1 MKLVAIS
8 YNGKMVTSLSAH
20 DYSQIIAMEP
30 SKNLFVLIPLITSK
44 AKGLEHVKHT
54 IKNIHVN

>member
-1 MKLVAIS
+1 
-8 YNGKMVTSLSAH
+8 MVTSLSAH